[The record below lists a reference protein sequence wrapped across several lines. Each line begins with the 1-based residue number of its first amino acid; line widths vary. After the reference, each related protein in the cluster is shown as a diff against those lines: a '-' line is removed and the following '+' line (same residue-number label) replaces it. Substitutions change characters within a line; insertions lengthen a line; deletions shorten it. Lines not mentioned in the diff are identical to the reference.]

1 MFNVSITD
9 DEPMPGQVWLW
20 AGLDDEIILLTQ
32 RTRRHCYG
40 ILLFTSANK
49 QNSVGTNI
57 YADSINQMMTLGS
70 RWQRL
75 T

>member
-32 RTRRHCYG
+32 RTRLHCYG
-40 ILLFTSANK
+40 ILLFTSANE

-57 YADSINQMMTLGS
+57 YADSIKQMMTLDS
-70 RWQRL
+70 HWQRIS
-75 T
+75 